1 VLVFTIAATANLTS
15 GQRIELGFATTLFAL
30 GFVGC
35 LLCAYSFASLSGEK
49 SSVATLTNSMF
60 LGSGLSVCIVAVLGG
75 FEALAAAFLPDSA
88 PVFLIVCTA
97 LACVASPF
105 VWFPH
110 WDTLQRFGPPRYSG
124 PPQNRQEAGRLLL
137 QVGGLGMVAAV
148 AGALIHFSDVMGHPE
163 HWQYLGLTFVGL
175 IYTSAMVLAALWIST
190 RSYRARISI
199 RLTWVLA
206 FSQSC
211 TIAVLI
217 ALLP

>member
-1 VLVFTIAATANLTS
+1 
-15 GQRIELGFATTLFAL
+15 
-30 GFVGC
+30 
-35 LLCAYSFASLSGEK
+35 
-49 SSVATLTNSMF
+49 
-60 LGSGLSVCIVAVLGG
+60 
-75 FEALAAAFLPDSA
+75 
-88 PVFLIVCTA
+88 
-97 LACVASPF
+97 
-105 VWFPH
+105 
-110 WDTLQRFGPPRYSG
+110 
-124 PPQNRQEAGRLLL
+124 
-137 QVGGLGMVAAV
+137 MVAAV